1 MKLFTTGH
9 PLRFF
14 LVPDDAEWPAGEV
27 TVIDVLGRPR
37 SADLAALSRRFEVPR
52 EVALAWSRGE
62 RARAEAQVVAREAE
76 RQAGRKRLV
85 AALERRTSAQGF
97 DRDRV
102 ASLFE
107 ELGLDLDR
115 LLADEEATADLFAE
129 FVSVAML
136 AAVPEK
142 RDVVLPALKQVLRR
156 HGHPEASE
164 KLDAATRAIDREIDA
179 FLEALR
185 ASGGP

>member
-1 MKLFTTGH
+1 
-9 PLRFF
+9 F
-14 LVPDDAEWPAGEV
+14 LVPDDAAWPAGEV

-62 RARAEAQVVAREAE
+62 RARVEAQVVAREAE

-129 FVSVAML
+129 FVSV
-136 AAVPEK
+136 
-142 RDVVLPALKQVLRR
+142 
-156 HGHPEASE
+156 
-164 KLDAATRAIDREIDA
+164 
-179 FLEALR
+179 
-185 ASGGP
+185 